1 MSQVAEGIDYYV
13 KLQVSGG
20 FPAVSNPGVV
30 ENIIT
35 SNFAG
40 ATASAGSNVFIV
52 ND

>member
-30 ENIIT
+30 ENI
-35 SNFAG
+35 
-40 ATASAGSNVFIV
+40 ATAPFCGAAAGGGNNVFIFTE
-52 ND
+52 